1 MIQLRPFTRD
11 DFDRVI
17 GWAVSP
23 ELVVQWAGLGFTHPL
38 DHAQLETYV
47 RYAEDN
53 PDSRV
58 IWKAVEV
65 DADDV
70 VGHIE
75 LDRIHAG
82 ARRARLSR
90 VIVAPDRRRKGI
102 AGRMTRLVLRH
113 GFEALG
119 LHRIDLGV
127 FDFNA
132 AAIRCYEACGFV
144 REGLERDAMRMGDA
158 YWSAVQM
165 SILEHEWRALGASR
179 DDDSA

>member
-1 MIQLRPFTRD
+1 MIDLRPFTRD
-11 DFDRVI
+11 DFDRLI

-23 ELVVQWAGLGFTHPL
+23 ELVVQWAGFGFTYPL
-38 DHAQLETYV
+38 DHAQLHTYI
-47 RYAEDN
+47 RYAEDG

-58 IWKAVEV
+58 IWTVVES
-65 DADDV
+65 DTGEA

-90 VIVAPDRRRKGI
+90 VIVAPECRGQGI
-102 AGRMTRLVLRH
+102 AGKMTLLVLQH
-113 GFEALG
+113 GFDVLG

-132 AAIRCYEACGFV
+132 TAIRCYEACGFV
-144 REGLERDAMRMGDA
+144 REGLERDSIRMGDG

-165 SILEHEWRALGASR
+165 SILEHEWRALAGSR
-179 DDDSA
+179 REGSG